1 MPKQKASKPI
11 IIKKYDYAEFA
22 KELNNKGQ
30 TVLAIYDIDS
40 ATLQVLYPGTVIQ
53 WDDTRQNALNES
65 EHGVNP
71 QDTLIW
77 NGEVFACFEDFVIVY
92 LY

>member
-1 MPKQKASKPI
+1 MPKKKAPKPI
-11 IIKKYDYAEFA
+11 IIKDYDYAEFA
-22 KELNNKGQ
+22 QEPNANNQ
-30 TVLAIYDIDS
+30 TVIAIYDIDS
-40 ATLQVLYPGTVIQ
+40 DTLAKLNPGTVIQ
-53 WDDTRQNALNES
+53 WDDTKQNALNES

-71 QDTLIW
+71 QDTLLW